1 MQAGGEP
8 MRTIV
13 NGLLVRDGTLLMMKR
28 APHRRAYPDCW
39 SFPGGHV
46 EAGESD
52 VDALKRELAEEIGIA
67 VSDHRFL
74 GSIRDPNV
82 DDEEVVYHLHVV
94 ARWTGCPRIL
104 DDEHSEMRWLSRGE
118 ACDLADL
125 ALVEY
130 RALIE
135 SLADIR

>member
-1 MQAGGEP
+1 

-13 NGLLVRDGTLLMMKR
+13 NGLLVRHRTLLMMKR
-28 APHRRAYPDCW
+28 APHRRAYPDRW

-46 EAGESD
+46 EAGETN

-67 VSDHRFL
+67 ASDHRFL

-82 DDEEVVYHLHVV
+82 GDEDVVYHLYIVT
-94 ARWTGCPRIL
+94 RWAGCPRIL
-104 DDEHSEMRWLSRGE
+104 DDEHSEMRWLSKRE
-118 ACDLADL
+118 ALDLADL

-130 RALIE
+130 RVLIE
-135 SLADIR
+135 SLSEMR